1 MVRRTTGDDEGA
13 PLLCSSHYNKNLYK
27 KLFHDQQENF
37 TGISGKGKKRRVKR
51 EECISFKS
59 VAR

>member
-1 MVRRTTGDDEGA
+1 MARRTTGDDEGA
-13 PLLCSSHYNKNLYK
+13 PLFCSSHYNKNLHK

-37 TGISGKGKKRRVKR
+37 TGIRGKGEKRRVKR
-51 EECISFKS
+51 EVCISFKS

>member
-27 KLFHDQQENF
+27 TLFHDQQENF
-37 TGISGKGKKRRVKR
+37 TVISGKGEKRMKR
-51 EECISFKS
+51 EVCISFKS